1 MKHIEI
7 TFPKLNHFWLDSGL
21 LGLIIM
27 LEEVDNSIEKKIS
40 DKGMTLI
47 GAESEIQKALEKAYD
62 LLVNRYYNTSTKK
75 QKDDISSYNFY
86 YDSKEDKFIPFPKR
100 KSVGIAELIFNKAPR
115 PIGSSIKWER
125 KEKKEIIV
133 DGKTIKRNRGFLP
146 SSHAHLQKKMDEF
159 LDNLG
164 LDVTTSGLLVDG
176 PNAVRPNVKI
186 PKKFYSPVKGQC
198 YLCGEDSFLLEEVGQ
213 TIFPFITGS
222 SGLLNFNTKCSK
234 PEKVCWRCAFIGKFV
249 PVNGFYFRQG
259 DNLFAFFPCLFL

>member
-222 SGLLNFNTKCSK
+222 SG
-234 PEKVCWRCAFIGKFV
+234 FV
-249 PVNGFYFRQG
+249 LRPFCQDIFYAP
-259 DNLFAFFPCLFL
+259 NV